1 VLPEYKT
8 LAFPPLVV
16 QVDSRPLAALAAG
29 LVEDLSLLINRLGDV
44 RCVPM
49 PKVPGDPLP
58 RSEPRLEKL
67 TPDALE
73 RLLAD
78 LRAEFVVTGGLQLI
92 TNGFGVDVT
101 VRDREGVARWADRID
116 FVDGHVLDARLV
128 LAANVVEAATGRRK
142 DVRHARRGGTRS
154 FQAYQRVCLSLY
166 RRLRAGKRLELLKE
180 ATELDPDYAEAYVLR
195 ADALEKAGR
204 REEAREL
211 LQSSAERFPRFSWGR
226 QRYGVA
232 LRVAGFP
239 EDAVAEVQAA
249 LDTDPD
255 GRTLFHAG
263 LFAEAGGDPETA
275 QTLYRRAVERG
286 CVDAVLYDKLGGLR
300 ANAGEYEE
308 AAELWRRALELE
320 PGFAY
325 LLGHLALSEHHLGRD
340 EAAKELFERALVE
353 APTAFSTHA
362 NHAVFLQDAGRHEE
376 AVEACSRALSIRP
389 EAALLHNNRGVS
401 RLALGNRAGARD
413 DFEAALRLEPGPELA
428 TYARAN
434 LARLERGSARIDQ
447 AATLIQQAGEQLRSD
462 ATKTAAPLL
471 REALD
476 LYPDSWEGWLL
487 LAIAHRSH
495 YEWGKAAD
503 ALAQVLRLRPD
514 HAGALSERALTLL
527 ALGRHAEA
535 VDHAR
540 LAVQVEPESA
550 AWRAN
555 LGLVHMEGGQWR
567 EAREALERAVD
578 LDPSDPITAR
588 CKRELRRRLRKDP
601 RWGDTWV
608 DETADTTVT
617 GTPTV

>member
-1 VLPEYKT
+1 MLPEYKT

-16 QVDSRPLAALAAG
+16 QVDSRPLAAVAAG

-44 RCVPM
+44 RCVAM
-49 PKVPGDPLP
+49 PKVPGDPIP

-67 TPDALE
+67 APDAME
-73 RLLAD
+73 RLFES
-78 LRAEFVVTGGLQLI
+78 LRADFVITGGLTLL
-92 TNGFGVDVT
+92 TNGFGLEVT
-101 VRDREGVARWADRID
+101 VKDRTGTSLWGDRID
-116 FVDGHVLDARLV
+116 FVDGDVLDARLV

-154 FQAYQRVCLSLY
+154 FQAYQRMCLSLY
-166 RRLRAGKRLELLKE
+166 RRLRHGKRIELLEE
-180 ATELDPDYAEAYVLR
+180 AIALDPEYAEAFVLL
-195 ADALEKAGR
+195 ADAREKAGD
-204 REEAREL
+204 REVARDL
-211 LQSSAERFPRFSWGR
+211 LRESAERFPRFSWGR

-232 LRVAGFP
+232 LRVAGYP
-239 EDAVAEVQAA
+239 EEAVAEVQVA

-275 QTLYRRAVERG
+275 QTLYRRSVERG

-308 AAELWRRALELE
+308 AAELWRRALEIE
-320 PGFAY
+320 PAFAY

-340 EAAKELFERALVE
+340 EAAEELFERALAE
-353 APTAFSTHA
+353 APSAFSTHA
-362 NHAVFLQDAGRHEE
+362 NHAVFLQDRGRHAE
-376 AVEACSRALSIRP
+376 AVEACSRALAVRP

-413 DFEAALRLEPGPELA
+413 DFEAALRLEPGPDLA
-428 TYARAN
+428 NYARAN
-434 LARLERGSARIDQ
+434 LARLDRGSARIDQ
-447 AATLIQQAGEQLRSD
+447 AARLIHQAGEQLRSED
-462 ATKTAAPLL
+462 TKAAAPLL

-487 LAIAHRSH
+487 LAIAHRSG

-540 LAVQVEPESA
+540 LAVQVEPEHA
-550 AWRAN
+550 GWRSN

-567 EAREALERAVD
+567 EAREALELASE
-578 LDPSDPITAR
+578 LDPGDPITAR

-608 DETADTTVT
+608 DESADTTAA